1 MKRIILNRHAK
12 SDWDDSSLSDYQR
25 PLSERGLKDAPMM
38 AKKFAKRNINV
49 DLLYS
54 SSANRAKSTAEYFIN
69 ELNLSE
75 NQYYFERE
83 IYGSGVSF
91 VRNIIPSLDNKV
103 ETVMFFGHN
112 PDFTSLVTYFS
123 GERIGN
129 LPTCGIAIIK
139 FDLSSWSQ
147 IHDVN
152 GELEVFDFP
161 KNYTGQGD

>member
-12 SDWDDSSLSDYQR
+12 SDWDDSSLSDFQR
-25 PLSERGLKDAPMM
+25 PLSERGLRDAPMM
-38 AKKFAKRNINV
+38 AKKLAKRDIKI
-49 DLLYS
+49 DLVYS
-54 SSANRAKSTAEYFIN
+54 SSAERAKTTAEYFIK

-75 NQYYFERE
+75 NQYFFERE

-91 VRNIIPSLDNKV
+91 IRNIIPSLDNKINS
-103 ETVMFFGHN
+103 VMFFGHN
-112 PDFTSLVTYFS
+112 PDFTSLVTYFT

-139 FDLSSWSQ
+139 FDISSWSQ
-147 IHDVN
+147 IHDDN

-161 KNYTGQGD
+161 KNYTGEGD